1 MPRYE
6 VFGRRGSGEAMH
18 HVGMVD
24 APNLDLALTQARECF
39 SRRDEAD
46 EIWLVDYDHIRRFQP
61 RDDQGMDK
69 SYREIQSYADLG
81 RRRRLIEA
89 NVPGTRLTEAALR
102 DAGISSSGPDL
113 PADGGP
119 PAGASRPG

>member
-18 HVGMVD
+18 HVGVVD
-24 APNLDLALTQARECF
+24 SPNPELGLTQARQCF

-46 EIWLVDYDHIRRFQP
+46 ELWLVEYACIHIFKK
-61 RDDQGMDK
+61 DDELEGLDK

-81 RRRRLIEA
+81 KRRRLIEA
-89 NVPGTRLTEAALR
+89 NIPATTLGEGT
-102 DAGISSSGPDL
+102 ISSSGPDI
-113 PADGGP
+113 PV
-119 PAGASRPG
+119 